1 MAPETKVTI
10 AIPTYN
16 RSNFLKVNL
25 KSVLAQD
32 YSDFQVLVLDNAS
45 TDDTESVVRSFADP
59 RVTYLPNETN
69 IGPFRNFYQA
79 IELNLSAYL
88 VLLHDDDAMLPGFIR
103 ESVLALDTYPD
114 AAFSVTGVQGID
126 EHDNPLPL
134 PNNPAPVGPIS
145 GLEYLH
151 EIVAGCYSV
160 IHNSSVMI
168 RSFALKAIGGLDV
181 PHAKHS
187 VDLNLY
193 LRLAAQ
199 YDIVFIPKQLSQV
212 RIHPGQDSSVEY
224 YTSGGTGPL
233 AKLAERTDAVAYLL
247 QSPRAAD
254 AMYRRWLAERLL
266 HVSMRRS
273 EMTCQLLPSLN
284 LTWEERLQ
292 IAMQDIATS
301 IPVGER
307 LILVDENQW
316 DSKALSEFRLLPF
329 IECDGQYWGPPPDDN
344 TAIRELERMRQEGA
358 SYMVFAWPTFW
369 WLDYY
374 YELRNYLRSTFHCVL
389 DNSRLVVFD
398 LRHNSE
404 GTDNDQPLGN
414 ELQIAF

>member
-1 MAPETKVTI
+1 MTPESKVII

-16 RSNFLKVNL
+16 RSNLLKINL

-32 YSDFQVLVLDNAS
+32 YPDFQVLVLDNAS
-45 TDDTESVVRSFADP
+45 TDDTESVVRSFADR
-59 RVTYLPNETN
+59 RVTYLRNETN
-69 IGPFRNFYQA
+69 IGPFRNFYRA
-79 IELNLSAYL
+79 IELNHSTYL

-103 ESVLALDTYPD
+103 ESVLALETYPD

-126 EHDNPLPL
+126 EYDNPVPL
-134 PNNPAPVGPIS
+134 PNNPPPVGLIS

-151 EIVAGCYSV
+151 EIVAGRYSV

-168 RSFALKAIGGLDV
+168 QSSALKAIGGLDV
-181 PHAKHS
+181 PHSKHS
-187 VDLNLY
+187 ADLNLQ
-193 LRLAAQ
+193 LRMAAQ

-212 RIHPGQDSSVEY
+212 RIHAGQDSHVQY
-224 YTSGGTGPL
+224 YTPGGTGPL
-233 AKLAERTDAVAYLL
+233 ATLAERTDAIAHLL

-254 AMYRRWLAERLL
+254 AMHRRWLTERLL
-266 HVSMRRS
+266 HISRRRS
-273 EMTCQLLPSLN
+273 EMTSQLLPSLN

-292 IAMQDIATS
+292 IAIQDIATS
-301 IPVGER
+301 IPAGES

-329 IECDGQYWGPPPDDN
+329 LECDGQYWGSPPDDS
-344 TAIRELERMRQEGA
+344 TAIRELDRMRQEGA
-358 SYMVFAWPTFW
+358 SFMVFAWPTFW

-374 YELRNYLRSTFHCVL
+374 YGLRNYLRSTFHCVL

-404 GTDNDQPLGN
+404 GTDNDQPPGN
-414 ELQIAF
+414 EL